1 MDQTE
6 TQVAIMKFHMVVIL
20 LLMAKVVP
28 GRSEEEEREGEG
40 GYTCRNQG
48 LVELASCTN
57 NARIQISKDSRNY
70 QIRLC
75 SNEQCTP
82 IAAASDASL
91 DWIQCRDICNAC
103 ESLLGPNRKDVKLS
117 Y

>member
-6 TQVAIMKFHMVVIL
+6 ILVTIMKFHMVVIL

-28 GRSEEEEREGEG
+28 GRSEEEEEGEG

-57 NARIQISKDSRNY
+57 SARIQISKDSRNY

-75 SNEQCTP
+75 SNEQCMP
-82 IAAASDASL
+82 IAASDASL
-91 DWIQCRDICNAC
+91 DWIQCREICNAC
-103 ESLLGPNRKDVKLS
+103 ESLLGPNRKDVKFS
-117 Y
+117 YH